1 MRELNTAASNGP
13 FLCRRLETQ
22 LNPMTWPQHRCIQRA
37 VALIEANFTFSLSRK
52 EMARAAGMSV
62 SYFSNQFRRHLGLSP
77 HQYLVRCRLRHARKL
92 LLRLEKEPSIVE
104 VACES
109 GFADQAHFSRHFRRA
124 YGVSPLAFRRTAR
137 GELEKSTNVQ
147 YRARQFV

>member
-1 MRELNTAASNGP
+1 MEI
-13 FLCRRLETQ
+13 Q
-22 LNPMTWPQHRCIQRA
+22 LNPMSEAQQRGIQRA
-37 VALIEANFTFSLSRK
+37 VALIEANFTSSLNRK

-62 SYFSNQFRRHLGLSP
+62 SYFSKLFTQYLGLSP

-92 LLRLEKEPSIVE
+92 LLTLEKELSIVE

-124 YGVSPLAFRRTAR
+124 YSVSPLAFRRTVSGGPEKVQTFNTAR
-137 GELEKSTNVQ
+137 ASSFNPTCQ
-147 YRARQFV
+147 IR